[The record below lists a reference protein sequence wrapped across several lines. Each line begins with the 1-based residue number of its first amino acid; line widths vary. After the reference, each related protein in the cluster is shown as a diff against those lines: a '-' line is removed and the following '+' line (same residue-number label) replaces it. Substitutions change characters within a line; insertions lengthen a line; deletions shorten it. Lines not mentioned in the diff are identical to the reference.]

1 MHQERIRGG
10 VRSGRSVRTKAER
23 AFCSELIGEE
33 VGSDNSTGAEGSVIT
48 EADGV
53 GQAEQGAGTAGE

>member
-1 MHQERIRGG
+1 VNQERIRGG
-10 VRSGRSVRTKAER
+10 VRRGRSVRTEAER

-48 EADGV
+48 EAEGV
-53 GQAEQGAGTAGE
+53 EQAEQGAGTTGE

>member
-1 MHQERIRGG
+1 VNQDRIRGG
-10 VRSGRSVRTKAER
+10 VRSGRSVRTEAER
-23 AFCSELIGEE
+23 AFSSELIGEE
-33 VGSDNSTGAEGSVIT
+33 VGSDNSTRAEGSAIT

>member
-1 MHQERIRGG
+1 M
-10 VRSGRSVRTKAER
+10 RTEAER

-33 VGSDNSTGAEGSVIT
+33 VGNDNSTGAEGSVIT
-48 EADGV
+48 EAEGV